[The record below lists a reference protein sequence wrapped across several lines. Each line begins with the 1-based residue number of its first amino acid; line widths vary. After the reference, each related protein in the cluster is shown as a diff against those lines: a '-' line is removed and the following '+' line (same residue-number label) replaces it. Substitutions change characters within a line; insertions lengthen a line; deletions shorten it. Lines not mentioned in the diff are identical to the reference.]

1 MKQICPVH
9 RFSYSGSV
17 CPFCE
22 KDRIDALTHRLG
34 KSRESNV
41 VSVHN
46 HKKEIQREITEN
58 DLQKLMD
65 KFNSKKQ

>member
-22 KDRIDALTHRLG
+22 RERIENLAHRFV
-34 KSRESNV
+34 KSDNQSNV
-41 VSVHN
+41 VQ
-46 HKKEIQREITEN
+46 KEETVKEREINEN
-58 DLQKLMD
+58 DLQKLMA
-65 KFNSKKQ
+65 KFNRK

>member
-22 KDRIDALTHRLG
+22 KDRIDALTHRFG

-41 VSVHN
+41 VN
-46 HKKEIQREITEN
+46 ANNKKEIQREITEN

-65 KFNSKKQ
+65 KFNSKKR

>member
-22 KDRIDALTHRLG
+22 KDSSGALIQCFG

-65 KFNSKKQ
+65 KFNSKKR

>member
-1 MKQICPVH
+1 MKQVCPVH

-22 KDRIDALTHRLG
+22 KDRIDSLAHRFV
-34 KSRESNV
+34 KTVETNV
-41 VSVHN
+41 VNV
-46 HKKEIQREITEN
+46 HKKKETQREITEN

-65 KFNSKKQ
+65 KFNSKK

>member
-9 RFSYSGSV
+9 RFSYSGNV

-22 KDRIDALTHRLG
+22 KDRIDSLAHRFA
-34 KSRESNV
+34 KTVETNV
-41 VSVHN
+41 VNV
-46 HKKEIQREITEN
+46 HKKKEAQREITEN

-65 KFNSKKQ
+65 KFNSKK

>member
-9 RFSYSGSV
+9 RFSYGGSV

-22 KDRIDALTHRLG
+22 KDRIDALTHRFG

-46 HKKEIQREITEN
+46 HKKEI
-58 DLQKLMD
+58 
-65 KFNSKKQ
+65 

>member
-22 KDRIDALTHRLG
+22 KDRIDALTHRFV
-34 KSRESNV
+34 KTVESNTT
-41 VSVHN
+41 SVHN
-46 HKKEIQREITEN
+46 VKKRTQHEITEN
-58 DLQKLMD
+58 DLQKLMN
-65 KFNSKKQ
+65 KFNLKK